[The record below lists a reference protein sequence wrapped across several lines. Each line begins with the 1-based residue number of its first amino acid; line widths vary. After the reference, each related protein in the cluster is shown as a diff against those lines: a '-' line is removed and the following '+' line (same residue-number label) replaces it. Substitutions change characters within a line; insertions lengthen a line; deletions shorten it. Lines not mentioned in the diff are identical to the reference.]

1 MLTGLIAYG
10 CLTGGT
16 APAQELNYPLAVA
29 AADDGTLYI
38 ADRYLPGVWKVTN
51 GKTEVYFQGSKKF
64 RTPLNAVR
72 CVAIDKQ
79 GRLLAGD
86 SATREVYRFD
96 ESAKPKPLTGGK
108 MATSCPGTTQRFTSW
123 HTGSTT
129 GSESSRESAA
139 TKASKDASRSSDYKS
154 TWRGSITARR

>member
-1 MLTGLIAYG
+1 MVLQHKQHSLGGRRSWGGCLLTGLIAYG

-16 APAQELNYPLAVA
+16 AQAQELNYPLAVA

-72 CVAIDKQ
+72 CLAIDKQ

-86 SATREVYRFD
+86 SATRDVYRFD

-108 MATSCPGTTQRFTSW
+108 IGIPMDIAVAGDGNFVKIQ
-123 HTGSTT
+123 H
-129 GSESSRESAA
+129 
-139 TKASKDASRSSDYKS
+139 DAKNLDLPQAQTIS
-154 TWRGSITARR
+154 G